1 MPIQIRTDIPGFEV
15 ALHRSL
21 TEPILLAGAPR
32 TVTIVNG
39 TIAAS
44 VGLGLR
50 LWFAGIAIW
59 FVAHMAAV
67 WATRKDPVFMDVL
80 ARHVRHRSHLDV

>member
-1 MPIQIRTDIPGFEV
+1 MTQQSRSNTPGFEV

-32 TVTIVNG
+32 TVTILNG

-44 VGLGLR
+44 IGLGLR
-50 LWFAGIAIW
+50 LWLAGIALW
-59 FVAHMAAV
+59 FVAHMVAV
-67 WATRKDPVFMDVL
+67 WATRKDPAFMDVL
-80 ARHVRHRSHLDV
+80 TRHMRHRPYLGV

>member
-1 MPIQIRTDIPGFEV
+1 MPMKSHSDIPGYEV
-15 ALHRSL
+15 PLHRSL

-32 TVTIVNG
+32 TVTIING

-44 VGLGLR
+44 IGLGLR
-50 LWFAGIAIW
+50 LWIAGLMIW

-67 WATRKDPVFMDVL
+67 WATRKDPAFMDVL
-80 ARHVRHRSHLDV
+80 ARHVHHRSHLGV